1 MNKDLWQKACAVLLM
16 LLLSLA
22 GWGLWKVDAVD
33 ERTARMEE
41 RMLIWHT
48 GTGTASY
55 TPDMAVGSL
64 MLASQYSSQLTCGQR
79 LAFSQ
84 KTMLRAYTQIKN
96 GAYDPA
102 LKTLMVGLEDSGLT
116 CREYKGSLECNHN

>member
-1 MNKDLWQKACAVLLM
+1 M
-16 LLLSLA
+16 
-22 GWGLWKVDAVD
+22 D

-48 GTGTASY
+48 GTGTASNI
-55 TPDMAVGSL
+55 MF
-64 MLASQYSSQLTCGQR
+64 ASQYSSQLTCGQR

-116 CREYKGSLECNHN
+116 CREYKGSLECNPN

>member
-22 GWGLWKVDAVD
+22 GWGLW
-33 ERTARMEE
+33 TARMEE

-48 GTGTASY
+48 GTGTASNI
-55 TPDMAVGSL
+55 MF
-64 MLASQYSSQLTCGQR
+64 ASQYSSQLTCGQR

-116 CREYKGSLECNHN
+116 CREYKGSLECNPN